1 MYKSMMRAYGKYLIM
16 ICAVGFITFGV
27 VRQEHK
33 EVLQKAINVC
43 LECIGVG

>member
-1 MYKSMMRAYGKYLIM
+1 MFKNMMNAYGKYLII
-16 ICAVGFITFGV
+16 ICAVGFISFGV